1 MYSTEVQTAP
11 SSLWT
16 QMSENRIPSSYTA
29 HIYRQYCFCNRG
41 YREIPNWRC
50 LCHVIAISYFA
61 ILRHTLR
68 YKARAAETSRP
79 FRGLPL
85 WRGRLGVGC
94 WIQHE
99 TLVGCMATSIY
110 KGETDLLVTRYTL
123 DTSCFSGPLSAR
135 SWSATT
141 KLGRVFAFVS
151 RLSSARRG
159 KPARQ
164 SSPATC
170 CLRLALPIILRG
182 CAR

>member
-1 MYSTEVQTAP
+1 M
-11 SSLWT
+11 LK
-16 QMSENRIPSSYTA
+16 R
-29 HIYRQYCFCNRG
+29 
-41 YREIPNWRC
+41 RC
-50 LCHVIAISYFA
+50 HRHVIAISYFA

-123 DTSCFSGPLSAR
+123 DTSCFSGPLSAS

-141 KLGRVFAFVS
+141 KLGQVFAFVS
-151 RLSSARRG
+151 RLSSARGIGSTGSGRLLTNAR
-159 KPARQ
+159 KPKQGWVWSR
-164 SSPATC
+164 C
-170 CLRLALPIILRG
+170 GFLPG
-182 CAR
+182 V

>member
-1 MYSTEVQTAP
+1 M
-11 SSLWT
+11 LK
-16 QMSENRIPSSYTA
+16 R
-29 HIYRQYCFCNRG
+29 
-41 YREIPNWRC
+41 RC
-50 LCHVIAISYFA
+50 HRHVIAISYFA

-110 KGETDLLVTRYTL
+110 KGEADLVVTRYTL
-123 DTSCFSGPLSAR
+123 DTSCFSGPFSAR

-151 RLSSARRG
+151 RLSSARGIGSTGAGRLLAKARKPKKGGVWNPAGFVRG
-159 KPARQ
+159 VY
-164 SSPATC
+164 
-170 CLRLALPIILRG
+170 
-182 CAR
+182 